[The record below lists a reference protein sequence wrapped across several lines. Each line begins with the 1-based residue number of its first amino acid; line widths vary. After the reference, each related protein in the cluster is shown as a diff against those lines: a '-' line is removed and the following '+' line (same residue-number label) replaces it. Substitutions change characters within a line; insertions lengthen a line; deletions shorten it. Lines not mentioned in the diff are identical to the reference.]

1 MPPLYNA
8 NTTMTE
14 LVTEYKNLI
23 KGKVVLTTG
32 VTPGSLG
39 GSFVEAISKANPSC
53 LILAGRSAAKLDQ
66 YGKQLETVNPDLKI
80 ITVQIDLGSLT
91 SVRKAAEYINTHE
104 SVPVIDVLVNNAGI
118 MAMEYSVSEDD
129 IESQLATNH
138 IGPFLFT
145 NLIMEKILMSKSPRI
160 VMVSSDGHRLSP
172 VRFDD
177 YNFDVSLLGSSV
189 LLQAA
194 CVPKDSVL
202 ITIHLQRG
210 KTYNKWVAY
219 GQAKTANMLMALSL
233 SLKLAH
239 RGLQAFSLHPGVI
252 FTNLGGHLDWN
263 TDVGLQSLD
272 RQLGNR
278 EGWQDFKLK
287 TLDSG
292 AATHVY
298 AAFDPA
304 LKGTVISVHGV
315 DISPTV
321 VLANANLHH
330 YQVHNG
336 AYLIDSHVADPLV
349 DTVKPWATSSFEAER
364 LWKLSETLVGQQF
377 VY

>member
-14 LVTEYKNLI
+14 LVAEYTNLI
-23 KGKVVLTTG
+23 QGKVVLTTG
-32 VTPGSLG
+32 VTLGSLG
-39 GSFVEAISKANPSC
+39 GSFVEAISKAHPSC

-66 YGKQLETVNPDLKI
+66 YGKQLETVNPGLKI
-80 ITVQIDLGSLT
+80 ITVQIDLGSLA
-91 SVRKAAEYINTHE
+91 SVRKAADYINTHE

-118 MAMEYSVSEDD
+118 MAVEYSVSEDG

-145 NLIMEKILMSKSPRI
+145 NLIMEKIMLSKSPRI

-177 YNFDVSLLGSSV
+177 YNFD
-189 LLQAA
+189 
-194 CVPKDSVL
+194 DSVL
-202 ITIHLQRG
+202 IVIQLQGG

-304 LKGTVISVHGV
+304 LKGTAISVHGV
-315 DISPTV
+315 DTSPTV
-321 VLANANLHH
+321 ALANTNLHH
-330 YQVHNG
+330 FQVDNG

-377 VY
+377 AY

>member
-14 LVTEYKNLI
+14 LVTEYTNLI

-66 YGKQLETVNPDLKI
+66 YGKLLETVNPDLKI
-80 ITVQIDLGSLT
+80 ITVQIDLESLA

-104 SVPVIDVLVNNAGI
+104 SVPAIDVLVNNAGI
-118 MAMEYSVSEDD
+118 MAVEYTVSEDG

-145 NLIMEKILMSKSPRI
+145 NLIMDKILMSKSPRI

-177 YNFDVSLLGSSV
+177 YNFDG
-189 LLQAA
+189 
-194 CVPKDSVL
+194 
-202 ITIHLQRG
+202 G

-233 SLKLAH
+233 SLKLAQ

-263 TDVGLQSLD
+263 TEVGLQSVD

-304 LKGTVISVHGV
+304 LKGTAISVHGV
-315 DISPTV
+315 DTSPTV
-321 VLANANLHH
+321 ALAHTNLHH
-330 YQVHNG
+330 PLVHNG

-364 LWKLSETLVGQQF
+364 LWKLSERLVGQEF
-377 VY
+377 TY